1 MGCLMLNLKH
11 VGSKL
16 VSRVQETISLEEYL
30 ELCKTDKLAYATA
43 SERLLDA
50 IGAPNLVDTK
60 NDERLARIFSNEVI
74 QVFES
79 FKDIYGLELPVKDLV
94 SFVKH
99 AAQGLEEKKQILYLL
114 GPVGSSKSTIVRLLK
129 HLMALRPFY
138 AIEGSPVLDNPLSL
152 FTAEDAAM
160 LGIPARYLNVLPS
173 PWLTQK
179 VKSVDGDISQ
189 LKVVKLF
196 PSEVNQVAISHVE
209 PGDENNQDI
218 SSLVGKANISQIG
231 LLEPT
236 DPDAY
241 SFSGGLC
248 KGNRGMMEFAEM
260 FKAPIKSLN
269 PLLEATQSGMYN
281 GTQPIG
287 AIPFDGL
294 IVAHSNE
301 SEWVKFRNDK
311 RNEALIDRIFIVKI
325 PYTLRYSE
333 ERKIYQKML
342 NDSSLSD
349 APVAPKTLE
358 TLAKFSVLTRLK
370 PSQHAQLKTK
380 LEVYDGENL
389 KHKISDVKGVYE
401 LKAEAKQALPEE
413 GFSGV
418 STRFAFKL
426 LAETFNYDISE
437 TAANPVHLLI
447 LLKER
452 IRKENLD
459 PAIETNY
466 LACHQL
472 VLEDYRD
479 FLDKELRK
487 AYIDSYEEYGQNLF
501 DRYVLFADAFLRED
515 NIKDPSSSLMM
526 SVKDLD
532 DFLIDIE
539 KPAGISNKKDFRNE
553 IVTFAFRYQAKN
565 NGKKP
570 KWTAY
575 QKIKDVIEAK
585 ILGNIED
592 MLPIIATSAHGDDD
606 SKKRHRHFV
615 DRMKKL
621 GYTERQVAILTDWYA
636 KVSRN

>member
-1 MGCLMLNLKH
+1 MLNLKKA
-11 VGSKL
+11 GDKL
-16 VSRVQETISLEEYL
+16 VSRVRETMSLADYL
-30 ELCKTDKLAYATA
+30 GLCKTDKLAYATA

-50 IGAPNLVDTK
+50 IGAPTLVDTK
-60 NDERLARIFSNEVI
+60 NDEKLARIFSNETI
-74 QVFES
+74 QVFET
-79 FKDIYGLELPVKDLV
+79 FKDIYGLEMPIKDLI

-129 HLMALRPFY
+129 HLMEQRPFF

-152 FTAEDAAM
+152 FTTSDSEE
-160 LGIPARYLNVLPS
+160 LGIPSRYLSVLPS
-173 PWLTQK
+173 PWLAQK
-179 VKSVDGDISQ
+179 VRDLDGDISQ

-231 LLEPT
+231 LLDAS
-236 DPDAY
+236 DPNAY

-248 KGNRGMMEFAEM
+248 KGNRGLMEFAEM

-294 IVAHSNE
+294 IIAHSNE
-301 SEWVKFRNDK
+301 SEWTKFRNDK

-333 ERKIYQKML
+333 ESRIYQKML
-342 NDSSLSD
+342 NDSSLSSS
-349 APVAPKTLE
+349 PVAPKTLE
-358 TLAKFSVLTRLK
+358 TLAKFSVMTRLK
-370 PSQHAQLKTK
+370 PSNHIKENRK
-380 LEVYDGENL
+380 MEVYNGENL

-401 LKAEAKQALPEE
+401 LKNEAKESLPEE
-413 GFSGV
+413 GFFGV

-426 LAETFNYDISE
+426 LAETFNYDIEE

-447 LLKER
+447 LLKDR

-459 PAIETNY
+459 KAVENAY
-466 LACHQL
+466 LAAHQL
-472 VLEDYRD
+472 VLEDYKA

-515 NIKDPSSSLMM
+515 TIKDPTSSLMM
-526 SVKDLD
+526 SQKELD
-532 DFLIDIE
+532 EFLLEVE

-565 NGKKP
+565 GGKNP
-570 KWTAY
+570 RWTAY

-592 MLPIIATSAHGDDD
+592 MLPVIATSTHGDDD

>member
-1 MGCLMLNLKH
+1 MLNLKKA
-11 VGSKL
+11 GEKL
-16 VSRVQETISLEEYL
+16 VSRVQETMSLSDYL

-50 IGAPNLVDTK
+50 IGAPTLVDTK
-60 NDERLARIFSNEVI
+60 NDERLARIFSNETI
-74 QVFES
+74 QVYET
-79 FKDIYGLELPVKDLV
+79 FKDIYGLELPIKDLV

-129 HLMALRPFY
+129 HLMEQRPFY

-152 FTAEDAAM
+152 FNASDSEE
-160 LGIPARYLNVLPS
+160 LGVPARYLSVIPS
-173 PWLTQK
+173 PWLAQK
-179 VKSVDGDISQ
+179 VKELDGDISQ

-231 LLEPT
+231 LLDAT
-236 DPDAY
+236 NPDAY

-248 KGNRGMMEFAEM
+248 KGNRGLMEFAEM

-294 IVAHSNE
+294 IIAHSNE
-301 SEWVKFRNDK
+301 SEWTKFRNDK

-325 PYTLRYSE
+325 PYTLRFSE
-333 ERKIYQKML
+333 ESKIYQKML

-349 APVAPKTLE
+349 ASVAPKTLE
-358 TLAKFSVLTRLK
+358 TLAKFSVMTRLK
-370 PSQHAQLKTK
+370 PSQHIQLHRK
-380 LEVYDGENL
+380 LEVYNGENL

-401 LKAEAKQALPEE
+401 LKNEAKDNPPEE

-426 LAETFNYDISE
+426 LAETFNYDITE

-447 LLKER
+447 LLKDR
-452 IRKENLD
+452 IKKENLD
-459 PAIETNY
+459 KAVELAY
-466 LACHQL
+466 LQAHQL
-472 VLEDYRD
+472 VLEDYKTY
-479 FLDKELRK
+479 LDKELRK

-515 NIKDPSSSLMM
+515 TIKDPTSSLMM
-526 SVKDLD
+526 SQKELD
-532 DFLIDIE
+532 EFLLEVE

-565 NGKKP
+565 GGKNP
-570 KWTAY
+570 RWTAY

-592 MLPIIATSAHGDDD
+592 MLPVIATSSHGDDD